1 MKNALHAALQL
12 LKSCNAI
19 SAQVSGLAAGMGMER
34 EMKRRLKSGLAAHE
48 RRGRNPAGGERV
60 PALLKSEIGP

>member
-1 MKNALHAALQL
+1 MKNASHAALQL

-19 SAQVSGLAAGMGMER
+19 SAQVWGAAAEMGMER
-34 EMKRRLKSGLAAHE
+34 EMKRRLKSELAAGGE
-48 RRGRNPAGGERV
+48 EGRNLEEGERV